1 VFDTADS
8 QPGRTRSIKSLSY
21 CKEEVEAQFAEWS
34 AMQAGKSGDTDAPPK
49 EGAFTPIAIAEHV
62 ASCLDKIDGLRGS
75 AEPGLLEAFDRARE
89 VVSALGEFSESSE
102 KIEANLGAADAIIDE
117 ALLASSSSSAAKEG
131 VLLKMASY
139 KETMDRE
146 SYERT
151 MRLMLVKKI
160 REELGVP
167 RFSLFYL

>member
-1 VFDTADS
+1 
-8 QPGRTRSIKSLSY
+8 
-21 CKEEVEAQFAEWS
+21 
-34 AMQAGKSGDTDAPPK
+34 MQAGKSGDTDAPSK

-62 ASCLDKIDGLRGS
+62 ASCMERIDTLRAS
-75 AEPGLLEAFDRARE
+75 AEPGLLEAFNRAGE
-89 VVSALGEFSESSE
+89 AVSALGDFSESSE

-117 ALLASSSSSAAKEG
+117 ALLASSSSSKAKES
-131 VLLKMASY
+131 VLLKMESY

-146 SYERT
+146 SFERT